1 MVQLKREVTEKYVFV
16 KNGVIFKIL
25 KNNGGDECAVKLTS
39 KNVPHITV
47 NDQELYLDSLIE
59 VGDVYSE
66 ESGFKKS
73 VHCQGD
79 EETEMTF
86 QDYYYSLCEKN
97 LSSMIAS
104 QAPYCNTAYEFK
116 TYLKKVID
124 LTEEKYRQLKKDEV
138 KKRILEAAK
147 DVAHQYGYE
156 VTTESIDIVETLKE

>member
-116 TYLKKVID
+116 TYLKKVSDFPLYMISP
-124 LTEEKYRQLKKDEV
+124 Y
-138 KKRILEAAK
+138 
-147 DVAHQYGYE
+147 QYVVG
-156 VTTESIDIVETLKE
+156 